1 MPRELVALSVRTPGL
16 REYQDAPLKPNE
28 VRVRTEYGS
37 PKHGTELHM
46 YRGDSPFGDSH
57 FDAAERVFLPGG
69 GPVGSFPLALGN
81 VAVGVVTEVGSEV
94 DGVAVGDRVVVDPS
108 LTNVPDGSRLAGGG
122 DLYGELA
129 IIGGTRDGGYA
140 ELCLAPATHVHRIPD
155 GMSYQKAAT
164 FPTCWLT
171 AWHAL
176 YEIGELQAG
185 ETILVHAAGSGV
197 SVAAI
202 QLARWTGARVLATAG
217 TDEKCDKAIALGAD
231 AAVNN
236 RTHDVAE
243 WARAQTGGIGVD
255 FVFDHVGPALFAAS
269 LHALRPRG
277 RLVNAGNTTGDQAT
291 IPSLGH
297 LFHMGLK
304 IMGSDPYR
312 YEEFPQCWE
321 VFCAND
327 FHSAVDTVWPLR
339 EAAAAQQQMLESRFF
354 GKILLDPTAS

>member
-1 MPRELVALSVRTPGL
+1 MKAVLYRRPGGAEVL
-16 REYQDAPLKPNE
+16 EYVEVHDPDPGPLDVV
-28 VRVRTEYGS
+28 VRVAATALNHLDLVQR
-37 PKHGTELHM
+37 HGWYT
-46 YRGDSPFGDSH
+46 
-57 FDAAERVFLPGG
+57 LPGFTL
-69 GPVGSFPLALGN
+69 PHIAGSDVAGDV
-81 VAVGVVTEVGSEV
+81 VAVGSDV
-94 DGVAVGDRVVVDPS
+94 DGVAVGDRVVIDPS

-140 ELCLAPATHVHRIPD
+140 ELCLAPASHVYRIPD
-155 GMSYQKAAT
+155 GMAYEKAAT

-176 YEIGELQAG
+176 YEIGGLQPG
-185 ETILVHAAGSGV
+185 EVLLVHAAGSGV

-202 QLARWTGARVLATAG
+202 QLAHWTGARVLATAG
-217 TDEKCDKAIALGAD
+217 TDEKCEKALALGAD

-236 RTHDVAE
+236 RTHDVAG
-243 WARAQTGGIGVD
+243 WAREQTDGVGVD
-255 FVFDHVGPALFAAS
+255 FVFDHVGPALFDAS
-269 LHALRPRG
+269 LHSLRPRG

-312 YEEFPQCWE
+312 YEEFPRCWE

-327 FHSAVDTVWPLR
+327 FHSAVDTVYPLH

-354 GKILLDPTAS
+354 GKILLDPTAT